1 MIGGAER
8 RQPVKKPKIFCGS
21 GSLVV
26 GPSLSLRHFR
36 AVFKRFAVVKLGVT
50 HFAYALS
57 TLFMQRMN
65 FAVHKAFWTGVMVW
79 RWVIYAALVTAHE
92 ISGGR
97 FEDGVL
103 LRAHLRLL
111 CSKSGILKVNQL
123 QLQVRIRELR
133 VRNLVQKIDDKSG
146 QVRVARVL
154 RRAEKALD
162 PHSEIGSRLSAA
174 SSISEDFKNL
184 VEIYGP
190 FHRPIIKGIHG
201 QSKIEIG
208 ER

>member
-1 MIGGAER
+1 ML
-8 RQPVKKPKIFCGS
+8 GS
-21 GSLVV
+21 STLLVV
-26 GPSLSLRHFR
+26 SPPLSLRCLCAIFR
-36 AVFKRFAVVKLGVT
+36 RFAVVKLGAT

-97 FEDGVL
+97 FEDGIL

-111 CSKSGILKVNQL
+111 CSKSGILKGNQL

-133 VRNLVQKIDDKSG
+133 VRNLVQKINDKSG

-162 PHSEIGSRLSAA
+162 PRSEIGGCLSAA

-184 VEIYGP
+184 VEICGLI
-190 FHRPIIKGIHG
+190 HRPIIKGIHG
-201 QSKIEIG
+201 QGKIEVD